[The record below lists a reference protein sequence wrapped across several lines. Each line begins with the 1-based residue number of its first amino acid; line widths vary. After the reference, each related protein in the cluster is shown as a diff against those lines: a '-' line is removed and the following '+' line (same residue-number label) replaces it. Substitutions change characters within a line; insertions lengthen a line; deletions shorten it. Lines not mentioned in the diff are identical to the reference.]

1 MSERNDELCKECL
14 DIFLS
19 KLEGFAKLF
28 SFEIAKCQSFEEVL
42 SEFERL
48 KSHVERW
55 MNDLQ
60 VNNLALQQLI
70 DAQLE
75 ELSTAYEGLSAL
87 FEINKI
93 ISSVNEP
100 WLILGSV
107 LRVLKNAVN
116 YVAAV
121 ISIKLNDEDYSE
133 HQGDTR
139 AIEKLVEIAK
149 TTSETVFVD
158 SNGELGGYI
167 IVPLASEIGSYGFIA
182 LSSGN
187 QKMLTAG
194 DKKITEAIA
203 QLLLSAIDRYIMLQR
218 EIEKK
223 RLEEQLA
230 IARGI
235 QQGLLP
241 SKFPS
246 SLHFEVYGKS
256 VPAVQVGGDYYD
268 VLEMD
273 DGSIMCCLADV
284 SGKGLPAALI
294 MSSFRTMF
302 RLSVAITHDLASLA
316 RQFDKMIS
324 SDFEVGRFITA
335 VIFKISPDGLMEV
348 VNAGHDP
355 IYVVKGGYLT
365 KIESTG
371 TPFGILGDGFY
382 EVEKVQLSSGDL
394 VVTYTDGV
402 VEARNVKEAEFG
414 FQRFEEFILR
424 NRYLKIQ
431 DFVEKLIDSVMEFS
445 QGMPQHDDTTAL
457 VVRYVG

>member
-1 MSERNDELCKECL
+1 MSGKSEDFCRECVG
-14 DIFLS
+14 IFLS
-19 KLEGFAKLF
+19 KLEGFAKF
-28 SFEIAKCQSFEEVL
+28 FDFEFAKCESVDELLGEL
-42 SEFERL
+42 ERF
-48 KSHVERW
+48 KSHVEKW

-75 ELSTAYEGLSAL
+75 ELSAAYEGLSAL

-116 YVAAV
+116 YSSAIVW
-121 ISIKLNDEDYSE
+121 IRLNEDVYYE
-133 HQGDTR
+133 HQGDT
-139 AIEKLVEIAK
+139 AIIEKLQAVARS
-149 TTSETVFVD
+149 TNETLFAD
-158 SNGELGGYI
+158 SDPELGGYI
-167 IVPLASEIGSYGFIA
+167 IVPLASELGSYGFIA
-182 LSSGN
+182 LASGTK
-187 QKMLTAG
+187 KMLTAG
-194 DKKITEAIA
+194 DKKITEAVA

-230 IARGI
+230 IARNI

-241 SKFPS
+241 SKFPRTAR
-246 SLHFEVYGKS
+246 FEVYGKS

-302 RLSVAITHDLASLA
+302 RLSTAITRDLVNLA
-316 RQFDKMIS
+316 GQFDRMIS
-324 SDFEVGRFITA
+324 GDFEVGRFITA

-355 IYVVKGGYLT
+355 IYVLRGGNLI

-371 TPFGILGDGFY
+371 TPFGILGEGFY
-382 EVEKVQLSSGDL
+382 EIERLQLSSGDL
-394 VVTYTDGV
+394 IVTYTDGI
-402 VEARNVKEAEFG
+402 VEARNVKEEEYG

-424 NRYLKIQ
+424 NRYLKVE
-431 DFVEKLIDSVMEFS
+431 DFVEKLFGSVMEFS